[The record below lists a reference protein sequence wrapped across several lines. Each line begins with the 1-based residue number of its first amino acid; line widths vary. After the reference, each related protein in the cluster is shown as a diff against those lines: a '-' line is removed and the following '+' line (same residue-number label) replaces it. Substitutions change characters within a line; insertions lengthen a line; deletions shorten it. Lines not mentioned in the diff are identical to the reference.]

1 MKYIIKEDRLKNL
14 FFNYLENETD
24 LKNLIIDKNKTFWSF
39 TKKLEWDNR
48 FEESP
53 ILFNYFF
60 EPSLNDLGSFWG
72 NKENY
77 PILNIDPN
85 LYDTLES
92 LFGEEVNNLI
102 PEYFELKYELPVKT
116 FNYDFF

>member
-1 MKYIIKEDRLKNL
+1 MKYIINEDRLKNL
-14 FFNYLENETD
+14 FFNYLENEAD
-24 LKNLIIDKNKTFWSF
+24 IKNLIIDKHKTFWSF
-39 TKKLEWDNR
+39 TKKIEWDNR
-48 FEESP
+48 FEETP

-72 NKENY
+72 KRENY